1 MKGDT
6 IMHLFSRQTAILF
19 TGALLL
25 IWALLVT
32 TASAE
37 NVRIVRD
44 EYGVA
49 HVYANTDEALFFGQ
63 GYAMAEDRLFQL
75 EMCRLTSSGKLSSV
89 LGEKYLEYDQ
99 VQRRDIFND
108 LEIQKM
114 YLTLPEEQKKAYN
127 AFAAGINQY
136 IKEAKEQPDRK
147 LSIEFHKSKLEP
159 SPWKG
164 EDVIRVYLNSFHLF
178 FEYSQELENAALYK
192 FALDKY
198 GEVEGKNVFDDV
210 VWKDDP
216 GAPVTLPQWVP
227 SKKEKISSGYTT
239 TSCGI
244 AKIAEDYSRQCSAL
258 QETMMSLGVPCKAG
272 SYALAVSGKKT
283 STGNPMLLAGP
294 QVGFGLPSFLHEIGL
309 HGKDID
315 CYGTAFIGIPGLI
328 VGQNKDMA
336 WGLTVGRENQVDFFR
351 EKLNPKNQYQ
361 YWYKGKWV
369 DMQKESYII
378 KIKDKKDIVYDVYKT
393 VHGPV
398 VSWDMKDTL
407 NPVAYSKSY
416 SYKENAIE
424 SWRCCHRLLKARNSD
439 EFFNATRTSAYSLNW
454 VSIDRKGDI
463 SYIHTGILPLRAA
476 DVDLRLPTDGT
487 GKCDWKGFMN
497 ASDLPQG
504 KNPPENFLVTWNSK
518 PAREW
523 SNGEL
528 STTWGVQNRTNLFLN
543 LLRSAELKEIS
554 FQDLKNIDEAVSTT
568 NVFAPEIKPLLLAA
582 LETHTD
588 PDIKEAAQ
596 QLRYWDN
603 RYTDKN
609 HDGYCDSPGALVF
622 DNWWENLIPDLFS
635 DSLGEFAKMSWN
647 GLGASL
653 VLRVL
658 KKEEVGGLPLHHD
671 FLNGRDTR
679 EIMAGSMKKAVARI
693 KEKCGNDSSKWL
705 QKVIDFDLTLRMSRL
720 GELPYSS
727 SEKLIL
733 PSQNRG
739 SVVQI
744 VEASKIWIKGV
755 DAMPPGES
763 GFVSKDG
770 KASSHLKDQLNLYI
784 DRKYK
789 DMLFYPED
797 VQHHTESEKV
807 LEVKI

>member
-1 MKGDT
+1 
-6 IMHLFSRQTAILF
+6 MHLLARRTAISF

-25 IWALLVT
+25 IWVLLVA
-32 TASAE
+32 TAWAE
-37 NVRIVRD
+37 NVKIVRD
-44 EYGVA
+44 EYGVP

-75 EMCRLTSSGKLSSV
+75 EMCRLAASGKLSSV

-99 VQRRDIFND
+99 VQRRDIYND

-114 YLTLPEEQKKAYN
+114 YLTLPEEQKNIYN

-136 IKEAKEQPDRK
+136 IKDAKEQPDRK
-147 LSIEFHKSKLEP
+147 LSIEFHKAKLEP
-159 SPWKG
+159 VIWKG
-164 EDVIRVYLNSFHLF
+164 EDVIRVYLNSFHHF
-178 FEYSQELENAALYK
+178 FEYGQELENAALYK
-192 FALDKY
+192 FSLDKY

-216 GAPVTLPQWVP
+216 GAPVTLPQWAP
-227 SKKEKISSGYTT
+227 AKKEKTT
-239 TSCGI
+239 GDYFPASPGI
-244 AKIAEDYSRQCSAL
+244 ARIAKSYARQCSKVQQTL
-258 QETMMSLGVPCKAG
+258 MSLGVPHRSG
-272 SYALAVSGKKT
+272 SYAVAVSGRKT

-294 QVGFGLPSFLHEIGL
+294 QVGFGLPSFLYQISL

-315 CYGTAFIGIPGLI
+315 CCGTAFIGIPGII
-328 VGQNKDMA
+328 VGQNREMA
-336 WGLTVGRENQVDFFR
+336 WGLTVGKENQVDFFK

-378 KIKDKKDIVYDVYKT
+378 KIKDKKDIVSDVYKT

-398 VSWDMKDTL
+398 VSWDMTDTL
-407 NPVAYSKSY
+407 NPVAYSKNY
-416 SYKENAIE
+416 SYKENPLE
-424 SWRCCHRLLKARNSD
+424 SWRCSHRLLKARNSD

-463 SYIHTGILPLRAA
+463 SYIHTGIFPIRAA
-476 DVDLRLPTDGT
+476 EVDLRLPTDGT

-504 KNPPENFLVTWNSK
+504 KNPPENYLVTWNSK

-528 STTWGVQNRTNLFLN
+528 STSWGVQNRTNLFLS
-543 LLRSAELKEIS
+543 LLRSAELREVS
-554 FQDLKNIDEAVSTT
+554 FQDLKKIDDAISTT
-568 NVFAPEIKPLLLAA
+568 NVYAPEIKPILLAA

-588 PDIKEAAQ
+588 PDIRAAAE

-603 RYTDKN
+603 RYTDQN
-609 HDGYCDSPGALVF
+609 RDGYCDSPGALVF
-622 DNWWENLIPDLFS
+622 DLWWENLIPDLFN
-635 DSLGEFAKMSWN
+635 DSLGEYKKMSWN

-658 KKEEVGGLPLHHD
+658 KKEEVGGMPLHHD

-679 EIMAGSMKKAVARI
+679 EIMAGSLKKAVTRI
-693 KEKCGNDSSKWL
+693 KEKYGNEPSKWL
-705 QKVIDFDLTLRMSRL
+705 KKADTVDLSLRMARL
-720 GELPYSS
+720 GDLPFSSGEKLMLPY
-727 SEKLIL
+727 
-733 PSQNRG
+733 QNRG
-739 SVVQI
+739 SVVLI
-744 VEASKIWIKGV
+744 VEASKIWLKGV
-755 DAMPPGES
+755 DVMPPGES

-770 KASSHLKDQLNLYI
+770 KASPHLKDQLNLYI

-797 VQHHTESEKV
+797 IQHHTESEKV
-807 LEVKI
+807 LEYNGDRL

>member
-1 MKGDT
+1 
-6 IMHLFSRQTAILF
+6 MHLLARRTAISF

-25 IWALLVT
+25 IWVLLIA
-32 TASAE
+32 TAWAE
-37 NVRIVRD
+37 NVKIVRD
-44 EYGVA
+44 EYGVP
-49 HVYANTDEALFFGQ
+49 HVYATTDDALFFGQ

-75 EMCRLTSSGKLSSV
+75 EMCRLAASGRLSSV

-99 VQRRDIFND
+99 VQRRDIYND

-114 YLTLPEEQKKAYN
+114 YLTLPEEQKKVYN

-136 IKEAKEQPDRK
+136 IKDAKEQPDRK
-147 LSIEFHKSKLEP
+147 LSIEFHKAKMEP
-159 SPWKG
+159 VKWKG
-164 EDVIRVYLNSFHLF
+164 EDVIRVYLNSFHHF
-178 FEYSQELENAALYK
+178 FEYGQELENAALYK
-192 FALDKY
+192 FALDKF

-216 GAPVTLPQWVP
+216 GAPVTLPQWAP
-227 SKKEKISSGYTT
+227 AKKEKT
-239 TSCGI
+239 TSDYTPASPGI
-244 AKIAEDYSRQCSAL
+244 ARIADNYARQCSKVQQTL
-258 QETMMSLGVPCKAG
+258 MSLGVPHKAG
-272 SYALAVSGKKT
+272 SYAVAVSGKKT

-294 QVGFGLPSFLHEIGL
+294 QVGFGLPSFLYQISL

-315 CYGTAFIGIPGLI
+315 CCGTAFIGIPGII

-336 WGLTVGRENQVDFFR
+336 WGLTVGKENQVDFFK

-378 KIKDKKDIVYDVYKT
+378 KIKDKKDIVSDVYKT

-407 NPVAYSKSY
+407 NPVAYSKNY
-416 SYKENAIE
+416 SYKENPLE
-424 SWRCCHRLLKARNSD
+424 SWRCSHRLLKARNSD

-463 SYIHTGILPLRAA
+463 SYIHTGIFPIRAA
-476 DVDLRLPTDGT
+476 EVDLRLPTDGT

-523 SNGEL
+523 LNGEL
-528 STTWGVQNRTNLFLN
+528 STSWGVQNRTNLFLS
-543 LLRSAELKEIS
+543 LLRSAELREIS
-554 FQDLKNIDEAVSTT
+554 FQDLKNIDEAISTT
-568 NVFAPEIKPLLLAA
+568 NVYAPEIKPLLLAA

-588 PDIKEAAQ
+588 PDIKAAAE

-603 RYTDKN
+603 RYTDQN
-609 HDGYCDSPGALVF
+609 RDGYCDSPGALVF
-622 DNWWENLIPDLFS
+622 DLWWENLIPDLFA
-635 DSLGEFAKMSWN
+635 DSLSEYKNMSWN

-658 KKEEVGGLPLHHD
+658 KKEEVGGMALHHD

-679 EIMAGSMKKAVARI
+679 EIMAGSLKKAVTKI
-693 KEKCGNDSSKWL
+693 KEKYGNDPSKWL
-705 QKVIDFDLTLRMSRL
+705 KKADTLDLSLRMARLGDLPFSCGEKLTL
-720 GELPYSS
+720 PY
-727 SEKLIL
+727 
-733 PSQNRG
+733 QNRG
-739 SVVQI
+739 SVVLI
-744 VEASKIWIKGV
+744 VEASKIWVKGV

-789 DMLFYPED
+789 DMLFCPED

-807 LEVKI
+807 LEYNGDRLQY

>member
-1 MKGDT
+1 
-6 IMHLFSRQTAILF
+6 MHLLAQRTAISF
-19 TGALLL
+19 IGALLL
-25 IWALLVT
+25 IWVLLIA
-32 TASAE
+32 TAWAE
-37 NVRIVRD
+37 NVKIVRD
-44 EYGVA
+44 EYGVP
-49 HVYANTDEALFFGQ
+49 HVYATTDEALFFGQ

-75 EMCRLTSSGKLSSV
+75 EMCRLAASGKLSSV

-99 VQRRDIFND
+99 VQRRDIYND

-114 YLTLPEEQKKAYN
+114 YLTLPEEQKNVYN

-136 IKEAKEQPDRK
+136 IKEAKEQPERK
-147 LSIEFHKSKLEP
+147 LSIEFHKTKLEP
-159 SPWKG
+159 VLWKG
-164 EDVIRVYLNSFHLF
+164 EDVIRVYLNSFHHF
-178 FEYSQELENAALYK
+178 FEYGQELENAALYK
-192 FALDKY
+192 FALDKF

-216 GAPVTLPQWVP
+216 GAPVTLPQWAP
-227 SKKEKISSGYTT
+227 AKKEKT
-239 TSCGI
+239 TSEYTPASPGI
-244 AKIAEDYSRQCSAL
+244 TRIADNYARQCSKVQQTL
-258 QETMMSLGVPCKAG
+258 MSLGVPHKAG
-272 SYALAVSGKKT
+272 SYAVAVSGKKT

-294 QVGFGLPSFLHEIGL
+294 QVGFGLPSFLYQISL

-315 CYGTAFIGIPGLI
+315 CCGTAFIGIPGII

-336 WGLTVGRENQVDFFR
+336 WGLTVGKENQVDFFK

-378 KIKDKKDIVYDVYKT
+378 KIKDKKDIVSDVYKT

-407 NPVAYSKSY
+407 NPVAYSKNY
-416 SYKENAIE
+416 SYKENPLE
-424 SWRCCHRLLKARNSD
+424 SWRCSHRLLKARNSD
-439 EFFNATRTSAYSLNW
+439 EFLNATRTSAYSLNW

-463 SYIHTGILPLRAA
+463 SYIHTGIFPIRAA
-476 DVDLRLPTDGT
+476 EVDLRLPTDGT

-528 STTWGVQNRTNLFLN
+528 STSWGVQNRTNLFLS
-543 LLRSAELKEIS
+543 LLRSAELREIS
-554 FQDLKNIDEAVSTT
+554 FQDLKNIDEAISTT
-568 NVFAPEIKPLLLAA
+568 NVYAPEIKPLLLAA

-588 PDIKEAAQ
+588 PDIKAAAE

-603 RYTDKN
+603 RYTDQN
-609 HDGYCDSPGALVF
+609 RDGYCDSPGALVF
-622 DNWWENLIPDLFS
+622 DLWWENLIPDLFT
-635 DSLGEFAKMSWN
+635 DSLSEYKNMSWN

-658 KKEEVGGLPLHHD
+658 KKEEVGGMPLHHD

-679 EIMAGSMKKAVARI
+679 EIMAGSLKKAVTKI
-693 KEKCGNDSSKWL
+693 KEKYGNDPSKWL
-705 QKVIDFDLTLRMSRL
+705 KKVDTLDLSLRMARL
-720 GELPYSS
+720 GDLPFGSGEKLALPY
-727 SEKLIL
+727 
-733 PSQNRG
+733 QNRG
-739 SVVQI
+739 SVVLI
-744 VEASKIWIKGV
+744 VEASKIWVKGV

-770 KASSHLKDQLNLYI
+770 KASSHLKDQLNLYM

-807 LEVKI
+807 LEVK